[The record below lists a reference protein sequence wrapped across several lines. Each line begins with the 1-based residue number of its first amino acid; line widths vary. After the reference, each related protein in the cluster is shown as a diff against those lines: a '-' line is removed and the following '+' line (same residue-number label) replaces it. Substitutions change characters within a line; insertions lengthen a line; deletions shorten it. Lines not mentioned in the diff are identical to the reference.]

1 MEYPDPSQDVPTELK
16 PCGICG
22 RTFRPDAL
30 ERHQK
35 VCEKNAAKKRKVFD
49 SSKQRAPEDAPKP
62 PPVVAQQPQKNK
74 QNAKAKTKEET
85 KPKSNWR
92 EKHEELIETIRKAR
106 GTDADVEKPSPEAE
120 VKKKVPA
127 GYVQCPACERHFN
140 QRAAERHIPWCQ
152 KKKSETPKSP
162 AAVEEAKE
170 KLNARVKYRPPQGKS
185 RLLPRKTKT
194 ASSVQTTE
202 KKANAPKNQLQR
214 EKAVRSSPAN
224 LLDNRNSRNSSLDR
238 VNNNINQASTRRRSG
253 SRSREKEN
261 VSSPELPLHIIKF
274 KERFPNHHK
283 KNTDFEESLTT
294 EQLRELLSCSRITD
308 KCPRTV
314 PGVRLSGGH
323 QYNRNANEN
332 WNYRSNDVSRSA
344 SSSGGSSNSWNK
356 RLTDK
361 STLPEVSSSELPG
374 TWVGKQCW
382 NGDLDNSMSSTGSSS
397 SSSNG
402 SLPPLSRESNEDI
415 PLAFYCH
422 QCNSKFPLIG
432 AKYCCECGAK
442 RRGFCI
448 NQTG

>member
-1 MEYPDPSQDVPTELK
+1 MENPDPPEDGPTELT

-30 ERHQK
+30 ARHQK

-62 PPVVAQQPQKNK
+62 PPVVKHPPKKEKVVQQKPKP
-74 QNAKAKTKEET
+74 

-106 GTDADVEKPSPEAE
+106 GQDDDKAAPETV
-120 VKKKVPA
+120 VKKKVPSD
-127 GYVQCPACERHFN
+127 YVQCPACERHFN

-162 AAVEEAKE
+162 ATVDEAKE
-170 KLNARVKYRPPQGKS
+170 KLNARVRYRPPQGKS
-185 RLLPRKTKT
+185 RLLPRKAKT
-194 ASSVQTTE
+194 AHSGQNVE
-202 KKANAPKNQLQR
+202 KKPTAPKNEIQR

-224 LLDNRNSRNSSLDR
+224 LLDNRASRNSSLDR
-238 VNNNINQASTRRRSG
+238 VNNNINHTNSRRRSG
-253 SRSREKEN
+253 SRSREKEQ

-283 KNTDFEESLTT
+283 KTPDFEESFTT
-294 EQLRELLSCSRITD
+294 EQLRELLSCSRVD
-308 KCPRTV
+308 RVPRTV

-323 QYNRNANEN
+323 QNNRNANEN
-332 WNYRSNDVSRSA
+332 WQYRSTDVSRSA

-356 RLTDK
+356 RLTEK

-374 TWVGKQCW
+374 TWMGKQCW
-382 NGDLDNSMSSTGSSS
+382 NGDLDNSMGSTGSSG

-402 SLPPLSRESNEDI
+402 SLPPLSRESNEDT
-415 PLAFYCH
+415 PLNFYCH